1 MLPVSLLGVD
11 KGHSSPM
18 SPAVER
24 SLRVVRSG
32 REEADASAEEARLAE
47 AVRAGDNRAAATFH
61 DRLRPVVERTLLRL
75 LGGRDPD
82 HDDVAQQALVDL
94 VFSMERFRGE
104 CPLDAWAAIIA
115 ARAAYKHIRRRKIER
130 RLFVLEPLDG
140 YDVVDRAAG
149 GTVAHRST
157 IRRIEAHLRKLDV
170 RKAWT
175 FVLHDVEG
183 FSLSEVSEITGVST
197 AAAQT
202 RLVRGRRELHARI
215 GADPELSGLLKRG
228 SRYREE
234 EES

>member
-1 MLPVSLLGVD
+1 MAAAL
-11 KGHSSPM
+11 
-18 SPAVER
+18 ER
-24 SLRVVRSG
+24 NLRVVRGKSPSEKG
-32 REEADASAEEARLAE
+32 SAASDAELAA
-47 AVRAGDNRAAATFH
+47 AVRAGDHRAAADFH
-61 DRLRPVVERTLLRL
+61 DRLRPVVERTLVRL
-75 LGGRDPD
+75 LGGRDAD

-94 VFSMERFRGE
+94 VFSMDRFRGD

-140 YDVVDRAAG
+140 YDVADRAASG
-149 GTVAHRST
+149 AVVHRST
-157 IRRIEAHLRKLDV
+157 LRRIEAHLRKLDT

-183 FSLSEVSEITGVST
+183 FSLSEVSAITGASA

-215 GADPELSGLLKRG
+215 AADPELSSLLAKSTG
-228 SRYREE
+228 NREVE
-234 EES
+234 EPES